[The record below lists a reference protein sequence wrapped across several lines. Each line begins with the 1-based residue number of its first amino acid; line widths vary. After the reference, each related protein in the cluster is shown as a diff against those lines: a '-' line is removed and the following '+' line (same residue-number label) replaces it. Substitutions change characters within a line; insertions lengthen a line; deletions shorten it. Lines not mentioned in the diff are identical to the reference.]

1 MANKQLIIFVGIFR
15 PIYFNR
21 RPQPAD
27 PLDLL
32 FFTTDTCHFMIAILL
47 EPNSV
52 IVAIF
57 CQSET
62 QTPPPT
68 PICANGNDLQ
78 PQHTDN
84 NLFDFSGFAK
94 NIPNTQQ
101 VRVVATITEP
111 AIFANIFIKKMIVSE
126 TIFIEFPRIFTTFHP
141 RKGIE

>member
-1 MANKQLIIFVGIFR
+1 MPLYDSNTARTQFRHSRYILPERNANT
-15 PIYFNR
+15 
-21 RPQPAD
+21 
-27 PLDLL
+27 PL
-32 FFTTDTCHFMIAILL
+32 
-47 EPNSV
+47 
-52 IVAIF
+52 
-57 CQSET
+57 
-62 QTPPPT
+62 T

-78 PQHTDN
+78 PQHIDN

-101 VRVVATITEP
+101 VRVVATMTEP